1 MNSSSQSCQ
10 LMAWASLHVPKAGH
24 IWKRYDAKEVFG
36 NFFLFALL
44 FQARNCL
51 ISTGATSQSCAVSW
65 CHHEDVMGEGLDLQ
79 DPVLRAQPWR
89 LSLSPVSANHCKT
102 ISLGIILS
110 LCCCC
115 KRKQLQWSL
124 LLTCLVLISLFFS
137 PSTSCSLVV
146 GCWGRASAPVG
157 DSESV
162 TGGMVSEFLYFRRLQ

>member
-1 MNSSSQSCQ
+1 MNSSSQSWQ

-79 DPVLRAQPWR
+79 DPVLRAQP
-89 LSLSPVSANHCKT
+89 
-102 ISLGIILS
+102 
-110 LCCCC
+110 
-115 KRKQLQWSL
+115 
-124 LLTCLVLISLFFS
+124 
-137 PSTSCSLVV
+137 
-146 GCWGRASAPVG
+146 
-157 DSESV
+157 
-162 TGGMVSEFLYFRRLQ
+162 